1 MLAAGSS
8 SADTSG
14 IFLPA
19 QPSGPGGQDQIEST
33 TGARCSQSINS
44 PGAYL
49 DIGLAAHNDSDDR
62 FFLSGQNNN
71 RSNDRDII
79 ITGYARMIMPLGETP
94 KRIDCSRLYEI
105 EFERLQQEIKLLRMG
120 VE

>member
-105 EFERLQQEIKLLRMG
+105 ELERLQQEIKLLRMG